1 MFVVAGADAMRG
13 FSKIR
18 LADNTTTAAAA
29 AEEEDDFDC
38 IEAILADAGAF
49 RGKARGLVG
58 ADLGLNSAVSCD
70 RETDCQRTQ
79 DASAQVSA
87 LIRRHW
93 WKGGGTW
100 LLPGIIKAG
109 HTTPNAPPPPHP
121 PPLLGNSR
129 RFPPLMPI
137 TLRAAI
143 CLERR

>member
-109 HTTPNAPPPPHP
+109 HTTPTP
-121 PPLLGNSR
+121 PPL
-129 RFPPLMPI
+129 RF
-137 TLRAAI
+137 
-143 CLERR
+143 